1 MKVLVAGGAG
11 YIGSTICSALEDSGH
26 TPVILD
32 SLVTGREEFT
42 RGRIFYKADIADRAA
57 VEKLFAEHPDIECTI
72 HCAALILVP
81 ESVAK
86 PYEYYMSN
94 VAKSTELFYSLYRC
108 GCKKIVFS
116 SSASVYD
123 VAPGFMVTE
132 ESPLR
137 PGSPYAR
144 TKYMMEMVLQD
155 FCRAYGIRG
164 IALRYFNPIGADPKM
179 RSGMFIEDPSH
190 ILGRLVDVANGR
202 SEVFRITGTDYPTRD
217 GTGIRDYLHVWDLA
231 LAHVAAVERFDEA
244 FGRSGKEYDTADGS
258 YMVINLGSGNGVT
271 VREFVAAFEK
281 VHGNPINKVDAPRR
295 PGDAAGAYANA
306 DKARKL
312 IGWKAVHPIEQGI
325 ADALKWAKVKDSVL
339 GKKS

>member
-1 MKVLVAGGAG
+1 
-11 YIGSTICSALEDSGH
+11 
-26 TPVILD
+26 
-32 SLVTGREEFT
+32 
-42 RGRIFYKADIADRAA
+42 
-57 VEKLFAEHPDIECTI
+57 
-72 HCAALILVP
+72 
-81 ESVAK
+81 
-86 PYEYYMSN
+86 MSN

-202 SEVFRITGTDYPTRD
+202 AGVPYHWDRLPDSRRHRH
-217 GTGIRDYLHVWDLA
+217 RDYLHVWDLA

-306 DKARKL
+306 DKARTL
-312 IGWKAVHPIEQGI
+312 IGWKAALPIEQGI

>member
-1 MKVLVAGGAG
+1 MKVLVTGGAG
-11 YIGSTICSALEDSGH
+11 YIGSTIYSALEDSGH

-42 RGRIFYKADIADRAA
+42 RGRIFYKADIADRTA
-57 VEKLFAEHPDIECTI
+57 VERLFAEHPDIECTI
-72 HCAALILVP
+72 HCAALIIVP
-81 ESVAK
+81 ESVAN
-86 PYEYYMSN
+86 PYEYYISN
-94 VAKSTELFYSLYRC
+94 VAKSTELFYSLYLC

-123 VAPGFMVTE
+123 VVPGFMVTE

-164 IALRYFNPIGADPKM
+164 ISLRYFNPIGADPEM

-202 SEVFRITGTDYPTRD
+202 SEVFYIT
-217 GTGIRDYLHVWDLA
+217 DYLHVWDLA
-231 LAHVAAVERFDEA
+231 QAHIAAVERFDEA
-244 FGRSGKEYDTADGS
+244 FGRSGKAPGSADGS
-258 YMVINLGSGNGVT
+258 YLVINLGSGNGVT

-281 VHGNPINKVDAPRR
+281 VHGKPINKIDAPRR
-295 PGDAAGAYANA
+295 PGDSAGAYANA
-306 DKARKL
+306 DRAREL
-312 IGWKAVHPIEQGI
+312 IGWKAALPVEQGI
-325 ADALKWAKVKDSVL
+325 ADALEWARVKHRVL
-339 GKKS
+339 GQQ